1 MARMGLVS
9 RRKAES
15 LIKEGRVCCNGS
27 PVKLG
32 DRALAGL
39 DSISIDG
46 VQIDTSAPVR
56 YYILNKPEGVISTT
70 DDPERRTTVVDL
82 IHDTELE
89 NVRLFPVGRLD
100 MDSRGLIL
108 ITNDGF
114 LANRLMHPSFEVQ
127 REYMVEV
134 QPVPTPGDLAA
145 LRRGVELEDG
155 KTAPAVVSIKSR
167 RGNTAIVKLVIH
179 TGRKRQI
186 RRSFKALGYDVKSL
200 MRIRIGPLGLGKLAE
215 GESRRLFDSEVSA
228 LYKATGWE

>member
-1 MARMGLVS
+1 MGLVS

-15 LIKEGRVCCNGS
+15 LIEEGRVDCNGVT
-27 PVKLG
+27 VKLG
-32 DRALAGL
+32 DRAVAGL

-46 VQIDTSAPVR
+46 VLIETGVPNR
-56 YYILNKPEGVISTT
+56 YYVLNKPEGVISTT
-70 DDPERRTTVVDL
+70 DDPEQRTTVVDL
-82 IHDTELE
+82 VHDTGLE
-89 NVRLFPVGRLD
+89 KIRLFPVGRLD

-108 ITNDGF
+108 VTNDGF

-134 QPVPTPGDLAA
+134 EPVPKPGDLAA

-155 KTAPAVVSIKSR
+155 KTAPAVVSIKSKR
-167 RGNTAIVKLVIH
+167 VNRAMVKLIIH

-200 MRIRIGPLGLGKLAE
+200 VRIRIGPLGLGKLAD
-215 GESRRLFDSEVSA
+215 GEFRRLLDSEVRA